1 MITMYDEENQD
12 IELQAYNEDLLDNI
26 NYDETERYK
35 TAIPI
40 LEDFSEDIKTEDE
53 ETEIEIIHEEDLD
66 DFSGLKLT
74 KDTLIIEANKP
85 DKKKKILL
93 FTNKKTNTKYEGIV
107 IGKDISNN
115 DKFLFQVNIDNNKK
129 YKIFKYSDLKKIQY
143 K

>member
-26 NYDETERYK
+26 NYDET
-35 TAIPI
+35 
-40 LEDFSEDIKTEDE
+40 EDFSEDIKTEDE

-107 IGKDISNN
+107 IGKDIFNN

>member
-26 NYDETERYK
+26 NYDET
-35 TAIPI
+35 
-40 LEDFSEDIKTEDE
+40 EDFSEDIKTEDE

-85 DKKKKILL
+85 EKKKKILL

>member
-26 NYDETERYK
+26 NYDET
-35 TAIPI
+35 
-40 LEDFSEDIKTEDE
+40 EDFSEDIKTEDE

-115 DKFLFQVNIDNNKK
+115 DKFVFQVNIDNNKK

>member
-26 NYDETERYK
+26 NYDET
-35 TAIPI
+35 
-40 LEDFSEDIKTEDE
+40 EDFSEDIKTEDE

>member
-26 NYDETERYK
+26 NYDETE
-35 TAIPI
+35 
-40 LEDFSEDIKTEDE
+40 DFSEDIKTENE

-115 DKFLFQVNIDNNKK
+115 DKFVFQVNIDNNKK